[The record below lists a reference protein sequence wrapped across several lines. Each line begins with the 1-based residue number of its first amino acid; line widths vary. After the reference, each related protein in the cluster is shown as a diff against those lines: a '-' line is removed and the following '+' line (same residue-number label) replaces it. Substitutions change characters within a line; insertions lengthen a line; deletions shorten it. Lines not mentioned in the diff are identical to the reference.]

1 MVGLCASAASV
12 MIDTD
17 QHFKLSQLP
26 REREMV
32 FITFISQTHKTIYKL
47 VRNV

>member
-26 REREMV
+26 RERDGV
-32 FITFISQTHKTIYKL
+32 HYIYFT
-47 VRNV
+47 NTQNYIQACA